1 MRSKIMAQYETVS
14 WNERQTDIYIDDT
27 QVCMQFSDTTFVK
40 QLAGNVCTDALRI
53 RKRE

>member
-27 QVCMQFSDTTFVK
+27 QVCACSSLTTFVK
-40 QLAGNVCTDALRI
+40 QFA
-53 RKRE
+53 